1 MSVSVCQCANVSVK
15 VRLSVDQRL
24 CVIVNVLA
32 CQRVSAQYV
41 RVSASV
47 CLCHCANVSMYIRLT
62 ADQCRC
68 MY

>member
-41 RVSASV
+41 RVSVLV
-47 CLCHCANVSMYIRLT
+47 CQCANFSVYIRLT
-62 ADQCRC
+62 ANQCRC

>member
-41 RVSASV
+41 RVSVLA
-47 CLCHCANVSMYIRLT
+47 CQCANFSVYIRLT
-62 ADQCRC
+62 ANQCRC